1 MAREKMVT
9 RTIESTVV
17 NLLAVDLT
25 ELEKGIQSMALE
37 ISGKFES
44 EEEVK
49 KALDKV
55 YKNEYTIIKINFL
68 NVYETLYGMPEREF
82 MQYAVEL
89 DKDTRKP
96 LYN

>member
-9 RTIESTVV
+9 RTIESTVANV
-17 NLLAVDLT
+17 LAVDLE
-25 ELEKGIQSMALE
+25 ELEKGIQTVMLD
-37 ISGKFES
+37 ISGKFDT
-44 EEEVK
+44 EEELK
-49 KALDKV
+49 KVLDKEC
-55 YKNEYTIIKINFL
+55 KNKYTIIKINHFSTF
-68 NVYETLYGMPEREF
+68 ETLYGMPEKEF

>member
-37 ISGKFES
+37 INGKFES

-55 YKNEYTIIKINFL
+55 YKNEYTIIKINFF